1 MKCISI
7 MLTLITLMTTYVWTP
22 EPTPGPEIKE
32 IAVTSIVGNKAVF
45 LIDHEEMEAKKGSDV
60 DITEIFPVE
69 SHIED
74 WQFYLE
80 MGLRSKE
87 LPKGTKTIGRY
98 AFARSGLKSITIPYG
113 TTEIGYAAFYH
124 CDNLKEVDIP
134 ATVTQIDGKAFQF
147 TSWLEDFYR
156 GENDDESDFLIVGDG
171 ILLAYRGDAET
182 VIIPEGVKT
191 IAEEAFLNHKEI
203 KEVVFSST
211 ISKIEEDAF
220 KGCDIKPAE

>member
-1 MKCISI
+1 MSN
-7 MLTLITLMTTYVWTP
+7 YVWTP

-45 LIDHEEMEAKKGSDV
+45 LINHEKMEAKNGSDV
-60 DITEIFPVE
+60 DVAELFPPE
-69 SHIED
+69 SHVED

-80 MGLRSKE
+80 LSLKSKE
-87 LPKGTKTIGRY
+87 LPKGTKSIGRY
-98 AFARSGLKSITIPYG
+98 AFARSGLTSITIPYG

-124 CDNLKEVDIP
+124 CDNLKEVSIP
-134 ATVTQIDGKAFQF
+134 ATVTKIDGKAFQF
-147 TSWLEDFYR
+147 TAWMEEFYKGED
-156 GENDDESDFLIVGDG
+156 DVESDFLIVGDG

-203 KEVVFSST
+203 KQVVYAST
-211 ISKIEEDAF
+211 VNKIEENAF
-220 KGCDIKPAE
+220 KGCELKPAE